1 MSIDWK
7 RAVQAGIVGT
17 VVFDLLGLV
26 LTGRWGVPMLLGAKL
41 GIGLMG
47 GAVAHYTNGVCLPSS
62 MPGSRRRSGSPTGH
76 GRSRT

>member
-26 LTGRWGVPMLLGAKL
+26 LTGRWGVPCSSA
-41 GIGLMG
+41 
-47 GAVAHYTNGVCLPSS
+47 PSWAWV
-62 MPGSRRRSGSPTGH
+62 
-76 GRSRT
+76 